1 MNDERNVIFDIIYN
15 CPEYCGETRAFE
27 VSHNITVILNKLAA
41 YENTGLTPE
50 EVIKYKELI
59 EANRNGLIVK
69 LPCKVGSTV
78 FVIEKCK
85 NIKMHRDNHYF
96 DGTGEIICPY
106 EKSCE
111 YESCENNDYH
121 IFETI
126 MTSFWYEVDWY
137 EEDSYHIHVLLEDT
151 ERGYMWSDFGK
162 TIFLNREE
170 AEAKMKELEGQGND

>member
-1 MNDERNVIFDIIYN
+1 MNDERNVNNVIFDIMYN

-27 VSHNITVILNKLAA
+27 IADIIIAILNKLAA

-50 EVIKYKELI
+50 EIMKYKELI
-59 EANRNGLIVK
+59 EASRNGLIIK
-69 LPCKVGSTV
+69 LPCKFEDTI
-78 FVIEKCK
+78 FVIEKCE
-85 NIKMHRDNHYF
+85 NIRMYRDNDYF

-121 IFETI
+121 IFETTV
-126 MTSFWYEVDWY
+126 TSFWYE
-137 EEDSYHIHVLLEDT
+137 EDCYHVQVLLEDT

-170 AEAKMKELEGQGND
+170 AEAKLKEMEVQK